1 MVGEAGVL
9 TVPNAS
15 PVTALTVRLLRHPRA
30 VILALLALVL
40 LVGHRAPL
48 TRQDNAPETF
58 FAADP
63 AARATY
69 REMVS
74 AFGGDELVLV
84 ELRGA
89 RLSRPDHVAR
99 LAALALQARAL
110 TGVHGVVSVADS
122 LPAEVRSGV
131 RPPHPEELTPLAREA
146 SSLTVYGHLGLVRP
160 GVPALGVLL
169 TVVMQGGGQRQ
180 RFNRSLAA
188 LLEQHRVPGLEPS
201 AAGLTPANAAI
212 DRETRRATGI
222 YLPLTGL
229 TTVLVGLLLFR
240 SLWAVLAMFL
250 PVGGAVAMGVGTL
263 QLLDEPINLVTGV
276 MPPLVLAIA
285 FAGAVHLVSRY
296 ARLLAGGLS
305 VEQAVAQTVRDK
317 LFPTAFAFFTTAL
330 GFGSL
335 ALSPVRP
342 VRVLGLV
349 SAGALLAALV
359 LVSLGT
365 PALLLM
371 MRPRPHAPGRQ
382 RRLLSAVAAWALA
395 RRAKVIMGAALVLLP
410 LGLGAARLTSSIDG
424 MALLA
429 DHVPEKRAF
438 TRLEREGLGL
448 NAVDIWLPSPVP
460 DRAALLAAAPPLRR
474 LARELERDAMV
485 TGSVGVHD
493 LLELIQLRS
502 TGRPGLPASLDILD
516 LMEDSERHQLTSR
529 LSPFWSPDRGLKLTL
544 LTREATP
551 HGIQRLKQAIRDG
564 ARRQF
569 PGQRPRISGH
579 FMMLIGTPG
588 ALIQTLGSSLAVT
601 GAVIALLFM
610 LAFRSV
616 GLCLSGLVA
625 SLLPVFGVLGIMG
638 WLGVP
643 VDVATVMT
651 GSVAFGLAVDDTF
664 HYLHFRQVTG
674 SMTRAAGAVGQGIVA
689 TTFMIGAGFLVL
701 GLSGFT
707 PVVRFGLLTALAVV
721 LALILDA
728 VLLPALVGDKS

>member
-1 MVGEAGVL
+1 M
-9 TVPNAS
+9 TAS
-15 PVTALTVRLLRHPRA
+15 ILRLLNHPRA
-30 VILALLALVL
+30 LVLGLFALVL

-63 AARATY
+63 QATTTY
-69 REMVS
+69 RQMVRT
-74 AFGGDELVLV
+74 FGGDELVLV

-89 RLSRPDHVAR
+89 KLDSPAHVSR
-99 LAALALQARAL
+99 LAALAKEARAL
-110 TGVHGVVSVADS
+110 SGVHAVTSVADS
-122 LPAEVRSGV
+122 LPEEVRRGE
-131 RPPHPEELTPLAREA
+131 RPPDAEELAPLAREA
-146 SSLTVYGHLGLVRP
+146 SALTVYSHLGLVRP
-160 GVPALGVLL
+160 EVPALGVLL
-169 TVVMQGGGQRQ
+169 TVVMDGAGQRR
-180 RFNRSLAA
+180 RFNEALTA
-188 LLEQHRVPGLEPS
+188 LLQRHRAPGLEPS

-250 PVGGAVAMGVGTL
+250 PVGGAVAMGAGAL

-296 ARLLAGGLS
+296 AQLLAGGLP
-305 VEQAVAQTVRDK
+305 VERAVRQTVRDK

-371 MRPRPHAPGRQ
+371 MRPRPHAPEHR
-382 RRLLSAVAAWALA
+382 RRLLRRVARFAVENRARVILA
-395 RRAKVIMGAALVLLP
+395 AALLLIP
-410 LGLGAARLTSSIDG
+410 LGLGIGRLTTSIDG
-424 MALLA
+424 MALLS
-429 DHVPEKRAF
+429 DRVPEKRAF
-438 TRLEREGLGL
+438 SRLEREGLGL
-448 NAVDIWLPSPVP
+448 NAVDIWLPAPVP
-460 DRAALLAAAPPLRR
+460 DRAALLAAAPKLSR
-474 LARELERDAMV
+474 LSQELERDAMV

-502 TGRPGLPASLDILD
+502 TGRPGLPASLDVLD
-516 LMEDSERHQLTSR
+516 LMEDGQRHQLNAR
-529 LSPFWSPDRGLKLTL
+529 LRPFWSKERGLKLTL
-544 LTREATP
+544 MTRQVTP
-551 HGIQRLKQAIRDG
+551 RGIQRLRRAVHASA
-564 ARRQF
+564 ARHF
-569 PGQRPRISGH
+569 PGQRARISGH

-588 ALIQTLGSSLAVT
+588 ALIQTLLRSLAVT
-601 GAVIALLFM
+601 GGVIALLF
-610 LAFRSV
+610 LIAFRSV
-616 GLCLSGLVA
+616 RLSLAGLLA
-625 SLLPVFGVLGIMG
+625 SVLPVAAVLGIMG
-638 WLGVP
+638 WIRVP
-643 VDVATVMT
+643 MDVATVMT

-689 TTFMIGAGFLVL
+689 TTFMVGAGFLVL

-707 PVVRFGLLTALAVV
+707 PVMRFGLLTALAVL
-721 LALILDA
+721 LALVLDA
-728 VLLPALVGDKS
+728 LLLPALVGDRARY